1 MVLCY
6 DSSNKRHVPEIPSF
20 LWLKITPLYLDHIL
34 FIRLSVDGHWVI
46 SIYWLLWV
54 TSLSLLVYEWVLE
67 SQLLILLGICP
78 GGELLDCMIVLCLT
92 FWGTAKLFSGGCAVL
107 HSYQQNTRVPISPH
121 PCQHMLFSFLFFIC
135 FFLSFFVLSEVLKS
149 IRSCTYGMVD

>member
-6 DSSNKRHVPEIPSF
+6 DISSKRHVPEIPSF

-34 FIRLSVDGHWVI
+34 FIRSSVDGHWVI
-46 SIYWLLWV
+46 SIYWLLWI
-54 TSLSLLVYEWVLE
+54 TSLSTLVYECLLE

-78 GGELLDCMIVLCLT
+78 GELLDCMIVLCLT
-92 FWGTAKLFSGGCAVL
+92 FWGTAKLFSSGCAVW
-107 HSYQQNTRVPISPH
+107 HSYQQSTRVPISPH
-121 PCQHMLFSFLFFIC
+121 PCQQLLFYFIFYMFLFN
-135 FFLSFFVLSEVLKS
+135 FFVLSEVLRS